1 ANFTKIFQA
10 MRIPFTEY
18 LKDNLVLF
26 DGAIGTELYN
36 KGIFIN
42 SCYDELNLTRPQ
54 LIKEIHQS
62 YVEAGAD
69 VIETNTFGAN
79 RLKLQKHGL
88 EDKIYD
94 INLEGA
100 KIAREVAGDEIYVAG
115 SIGPLN
121 ERLEP
126 WGSLAEKE
134 ARKIF
139 IEQAKALIAGGV
151 DLIILETFS
160 DLHLI
165 QQAILA
171 IKKKFNIPVIA
182 QMTIGNDGNSLFGTP
197 PELFAARM
205 TQWGADVVGINCS
218 VGPKLM
224 LDALEKM
231 NKATKIPISIMPNAG
246 TPTDVD
252 GRNIYLATAEYFAE
266 YTKRFIH
273 TGARIVGGCCGT
285 NPSFIKEMRKTI
297 RAIQPRKIIRKHVEV
312 KTEKKLVQAI
322 PTCEKSKFAKKIC
335 NKEFVTSVEIVPPRG
350 ADATKAVEQAK
361 ILKGAG
367 VDAINIPDGPRALS
381 RMGASYLSLM
391 IRQQADIEAILHF
404 ACRDRNLLGMIGDL
418 LGAYAAG
425 INNILLI
432 TGDPPKM
439 GTYPDATAVFDVDSI
454 GLTNVVNCL
463 NSGYDLGGNPIEK
476 PTGFLIGVGVN
487 PGAIDLDYEIRRFEW
502 KVKAGAEFA
511 ITQPVFDSELFY
523 HFIKRIEHVRIPV
536 IAGIWPLVSVRNAEF
551 MNNEVPGASVPD
563 HIMKRM
569 YATKSKDEA
578 RELGLEIARGTIR
591 ELKADIAGVQVSMP
605 FGNIKYPLEILKE
618 VLKEL

>member
-1 ANFTKIFQA
+1 
-10 MRIPFTEY
+10 MRLPFTEY

-26 DGAIGTELYN
+26 DGAMGTELYN

-100 KIAREVAGDEIYVAG
+100 KIAREVAGNEIYVAG

-126 WGSLAEKE
+126 WGPLAEKE
-134 ARKIF
+134 ARNIF
-139 IEQAKALIAGGV
+139 IEQAKGLIAGGV

-171 IKKKFNIPVIA
+171 IKKEFNIPVIA

-205 TQWGADVVGINCS
+205 AQWEADVVGINCS

-231 NKATKIPISIMPNAG
+231 NEATKVPISIMPNAG

-335 NKEFVTSVEIVPPRG
+335 NNEFVTSVEIVPPRG
-350 ADATKAVEQAK
+350 ADAAKAVEQAK
-361 ILKGAG
+361 ILKEAG

-391 IRQQADIEAILHF
+391 IRQQADIEPILHF

-463 NSGYDLGGNPIEK
+463 NSGHDLGGNPIEK

-511 ITQPVFDSELFY
+511 ITQPVFDNELFY

-536 IAGIWPLVSVRNAEF
+536 IAGVWPLVSVRNAEF

-569 YATKSKDEA
+569 YATKSKNEA
-578 RELGLEIARGTIR
+578 RELGLEIARRTIR